1 MQLKN
6 AVLPLTR
13 AAFFAIVDILKGGG
27 FVISVFVWLAFLIA
41 FVVAEALTVALV
53 SVWFAVGALCACLLA
68 LAKFSVAV
76 QIGAFCVVSGA
87 MLAALRPFAGKFL
100 KPHITATNV
109 DSVIGTVGVV
119 TAPVDNRLSCG
130 QVKLGAME
138 WSARSTTGEPIAVGE
153 TVKVDK
159 VEGVKVFVTA
169 VHAKV

>member
-1 MQLKN
+1 MI
-6 AVLPLTR
+6 P
-13 AAFFAIVDILKGGG
+13 
-27 FVISVFVWLAFLIA
+27 VFVWLALLIA

-68 LAKFSVAV
+68 VAQFSPTV
-76 QIGAFCVVSGA
+76 QIGAFLIVSA
-87 MLAALRPFAGKFL
+87 VMLAALRPFTGKYL

-109 DSVIGTVGVV
+109 DSVIGSMGVV
-119 TAPVDNRLSCG
+119 SAPVDNRMACG

-153 TVKVDK
+153 IVKVDK